1 MEVGGDEA
9 PTALSSARSIGGAAS
24 GFGSVLYGAV
34 RSAKEI
40 DCRLGAD
47 ARKVLRL
54 GDKGFGGERG
64 DAAEA
69 FEDVGAGGGG
79 GGPLG
84 PARAAPPL
92 PLGRLGGGRYPMVGL
107 RVVPGFGMRW

>member
-40 DCRLGAD
+40 ACRLGANGHTVF
-47 ARKVLRL
+47 RLR
-54 GDKGFGGERG
+54 DKAFRGE
-64 DAAEA
+64 
-69 FEDVGAGGGG
+69 
-79 GGPLG
+79 
-84 PARAAPPL
+84 
-92 PLGRLGGGRYPMVGL
+92 
-107 RVVPGFGMRW
+107 